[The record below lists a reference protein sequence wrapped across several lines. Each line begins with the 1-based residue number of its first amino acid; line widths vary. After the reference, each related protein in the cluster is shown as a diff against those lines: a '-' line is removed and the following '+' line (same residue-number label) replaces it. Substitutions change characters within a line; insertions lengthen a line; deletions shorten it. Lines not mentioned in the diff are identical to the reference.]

1 MTMTHKEALD
11 RATTTWLEP
20 ISEHQTLAM
29 KMQSAIRAY
38 IEARGLVLVPS
49 EATPEMRKAGESWS
63 VLPGQTWDDMLA
75 SALDPFEEGE

>member
-1 MTMTHKEALD
+1 MTMTHKEAL
-11 RATTTWLEP
+11 REAAGRYWESPIRERKLEDM
-20 ISEHQTLAM
+20 EA
-29 KMQSAIRAY
+29 AIRAY

-63 VLPGQTWDDMLA
+63 GLPGQTWDDMLA